1 MDPPPDPG
9 IRTEVEVTRF
19 TRCAALALI
28 IAMGFAPAAGHAE
41 EQATTPADDAQKIA
55 EMHGRIEGMNEQL
68 QVLQTDTD
76 KLKKFKFS
84 GYIQARWE
92 TAENKNDS
100 VRVTGTPP
108 VVTPANTERFY
119 IRRGRLKLT
128 YDSSPLSQ
136 AVIYFDGGTDR
147 TVRLLEAY
155 VTLLDPWTATHRH
168 AITIG
173 QMNVPFGYEIER
185 SSSVRELPE
194 RSRAENVLFSG
205 ERDRGV
211 KLVSTW
217 TPQFETVLA
226 VMNGGGINQ
235 PDFPNADPT
244 RRKDMMAR
252 ARFSQGTV
260 DAAVSYYD
268 GHNTTPLTGP
278 DVETDKT
285 RLGVD
290 AQLYYA
296 LPMVGGGSLKGE
308 FYRGKEI
315 NPDSVRTMTTASSAS
330 PRLLL
335 AGADPTHFATDF
347 LGWYAMWVQN
357 LGEKLQ
363 LAARYDQ
370 YDPNTDVDL
379 DHFKR
384 ASVGLNYFYDGFT
397 RITVSYDAPTTRPNP
412 SGSARYN
419 AANPAAR
426 PTDPHDNL
434 WTVQVQHKF

>member
-1 MDPPPDPG
+1 ML
-9 IRTEVEVTRF
+9 
-19 TRCAALALI
+19 TRCLALGLFL
-28 IAMGFAPAAGHAE
+28 AVGVMPPAGYAQE
-41 EQATTPADDAQKIA
+41 SATPPADDAKKTE
-55 EMHGRIEGMNEQL
+55 EMHGRLEGMNEQL

-84 GYIQARWE
+84 GYLQARWE

-108 VVTPANTERFY
+108 VATPANVERFY

-147 TVRLLEAY
+147 TIRLLEAY
-155 VTLLDPWTATHRH
+155 VTLLDPWTTLHQH
-168 AITIG
+168 AATIG

-211 KLVSTW
+211 KIVSQW
-217 TPQFETVLA
+217 TSQFETVVA
-226 VMNGGGINQ
+226 VMNGGGVNQ
-235 PDFPNADPT
+235 PDFPNTDPT
-244 RRKDMMAR
+244 RAKDIMGR

-260 DAAVSYYD
+260 DGAVSYYD
-268 GHNTTPLTGP
+268 GRNLTPLSGP
-278 DVETDKT
+278 DVQTDKT

-290 AQLYYA
+290 AQVYYA
-296 LPMVGGGSLKGE
+296 LPVIGGGSLKGE

-315 NPDSVRTMTTASSAS
+315 NPDSVRTMTATVTAGSTQA
-330 PRLLL
+330 RLL
-335 AGADPTHFATDF
+335 AASADPTHFATDF
-347 LGWYAMWVQN
+347 TGWYAMWVQN

-363 LAARYDQ
+363 LAARYDE
-370 YDPNTDVDL
+370 YDPNTDLDL

-384 ASVGLNYFYDGFT
+384 TSVGINFFYDGFT
-397 RITVSYDAPTTRPNP
+397 RLSVSYDAPTTRPNP

-419 AANPAAR
+419 SVNPATR
-426 PTDPHDNL
+426 PADPHDNL